1 MYASK
6 SFNHRRTIEAVLSR
20 RESYAARTAL
30 RRAVEKATDQ
40 ELRLA
45 VRGTWI
51 ELELGDGVRRAVYDD
66 IADSDLDFNC
76 YKR

>member
-6 SFNHRRTIEAVLSR
+6 SFNHRRTIEAVLIR

-30 RRAVEKATDQ
+30 RRAVNKATDD

-51 ELELGDGVRRAVYDD
+51 ELELSSTEDE
-66 IADSDLDFNC
+66 SPDFTTDN
-76 YKR
+76 